1 MGRRKGH
8 RWGAGMTSFTVK
20 AQVTSAGIEP
30 LDRDRLARYKEALKP
45 GEFVRITFEPWED
58 KRSGEA
64 FRLFH
69 AYMNRYAAAQGYNQ
83 YDAKEE
89 LKRLF
94 GVTIR
99 IIDVAAFIIN
109 PPKRS
114 GRFVELHSEIHFHI
128 STKEYTKS
136 EMSRLLDGTIQACY
150 DVGADIEGMEVE
162 R

>member
-8 RWGAGMTSFTVK
+8 RWGAGVTSFTVK

-30 LDRDRLARYKEALKP
+30 LDRERLARYKEALKP

-69 AYMNRYAAAQGYNQ
+69 AYMNRYAVATGYNQ
-83 YDAKEE
+83 YHAKEE

-94 GVTIR
+94 GVTLR
-99 IIDVAAFIIN
+99 YVQVFI

-114 GRFVELHSEIHFHI
+114 GRFVELHGETHFHI
-128 STKEYTKS
+128 STTEYTKS